1 MASFSKGKTGGNTPI
16 GFRTPDFM
24 KQSRFS
30 GGKTAFGG
38 AKAVQKGVVKQIRV
52 TQHKGGS

>member
-1 MASFSKGKTGGNTPI
+1 MASFSKSKTAGNTPI

-30 GGKTAFGG
+30 GGKSSFGG
-38 AKAVQKGVVKQIRV
+38 VKAVQRGGVKQIRV